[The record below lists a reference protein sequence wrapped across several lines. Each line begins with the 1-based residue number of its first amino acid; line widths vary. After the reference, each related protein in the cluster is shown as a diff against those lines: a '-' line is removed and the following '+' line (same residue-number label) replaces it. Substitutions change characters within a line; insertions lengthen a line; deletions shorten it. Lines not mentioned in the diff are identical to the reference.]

1 MPEKAY
7 PLLKGEKRRP
17 GFVTILSPICHQI
30 SGGIETPPLPPGNFS
45 LVSEMRKKEKEGKE
59 KGKRKREKRKE
70 KEKIGEPSGA
80 F

>member
-1 MPEKAY
+1 MFCRVCVSLTPAAALFDFGRLNE
-7 PLLKGEKRRP
+7 LTERLKESR
-17 GFVTILSPICHQI
+17 TQH
-30 SGGIETPPLPPGNFS
+30 PGNFS

-70 KEKIGEPSGA
+70 KEKVGEPSGA